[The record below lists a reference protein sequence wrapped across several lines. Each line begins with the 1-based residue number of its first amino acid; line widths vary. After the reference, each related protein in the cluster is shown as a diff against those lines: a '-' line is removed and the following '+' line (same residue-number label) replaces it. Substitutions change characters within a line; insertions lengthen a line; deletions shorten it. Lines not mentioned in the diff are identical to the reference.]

1 MMSQVARP
9 FETEE
14 TARGE
19 YRAPAAEKV
28 LDILEFMATQSEA
41 LTQTAISSGLGRSIH
56 EIYRILYLLEKRGY
70 LVRTKSDRFR
80 LSLKLFEL
88 AHMYPPVN
96 LLVESALPAMRELAA
111 NSDQSCHLVVLK
123 GQRALVVVQVDSP
136 LPMRYSVALGS
147 QFPILETSAGTVI
160 AAHLPDEERRPLVD
174 RIFEA
179 DEAEASRED
188 VEERLL
194 NVCRLGFEMR
204 PSLTVEGSTNI
215 SLPIRDYTGSVV
227 AALTVPFLP
236 QKTARFDKDIVF
248 TRTAAAAEQISVALG
263 AGDPGP
269 VST

>member
-1 MMSQVARP
+1 MSQVARP
-9 FETEE
+9 FESEE
-14 TARGE
+14 SARSE

-28 LDILEFMATQSEA
+28 LDILEFMATQSQA

-96 LLVESALPAMRELAA
+96 RLVESALPAMRELAA

-123 GQRALVVVQVDSP
+123 GQRALVVVQVNSP

-160 AAHLPDEERRPLVD
+160 AAHLPDEECRQLLD

-179 DEAEASRED
+179 NEAEATRDD
-188 VEERLL
+188 VEA
-194 NVCRLGFEMR
+194 RLGKVRSLGYEMR

-215 SLPIRDYTGSVV
+215 SLPIRDHTGTVI

-236 QKTARFDKDIVF
+236 QKTARFDPQTVF
-248 TRTAAAAEQISVALG
+248 ARAATAADQISAALG
-263 AGDPGP
+263 AGDPA
-269 VST
+269 T